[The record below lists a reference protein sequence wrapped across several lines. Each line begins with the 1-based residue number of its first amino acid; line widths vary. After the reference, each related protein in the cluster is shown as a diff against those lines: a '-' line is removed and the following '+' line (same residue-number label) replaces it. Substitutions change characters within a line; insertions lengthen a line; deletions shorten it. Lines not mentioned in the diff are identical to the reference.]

1 MIFLLIVS
9 LLIYAAYSNQTTYIN
24 YLLAFCI
31 VLSIISII
39 CSLIAYFT
47 THIDVEI
54 DKDICLINGDKNL
67 FFYSS
72 SFLHPSIIVK
82 ARLYNKQLKKKQ
94 GVYYINVKTD
104 GCVYNLPTDV
114 YGDID
119 VMINSY
125 TLKGFLGLIRIKK
138 RFKKHLSYKVYPRAG
153 KYEKSDVKELII
165 TGEGEPINKKGGDYQ
180 ELFEV
185 RPIQPGDDL
194 RHIHSSLS
202 AKYGEY
208 MIKVGSESQRNLILY
223 DLEKKEAF
231 EDMIFEL
238 KKISAIFD
246 DTCKDNKY
254 YFYVKYKYNW
264 YIVINERSLYGLFD
278 LVYED
283 YIE

>member
-1 MIFLLIVS
+1 MSFLLIVS
-9 LLIYAAYSNQTTYIN
+9 LLIYAAYYNQTTYIN

-31 VLSIISII
+31 ILSIISII

-47 THIDVEI
+47 TNIDVEI
-54 DKDICLINGDKNL
+54 DKDICLLHGDKKIH
-67 FFYSS
+67 FTSF

-82 ARLYNKQLKKKQ
+82 ARLYNRQLKKKQ
-94 GVYYINVKTD
+94 GTYYINVKTD
-104 GCVYNLPTDV
+104 GCIYNLPTDT

-119 VMINSY
+119 VVINSY
-125 TLKGFLGLIRIKK
+125 TLKGFLGLIRIRK
-138 RFKKHLSYKVYPRAG
+138 RFKKSLNYKVYPRAG
-153 KYEKSDVKELII
+153 KYEKSDIKELVL
-165 TGEGEPINKKGGDYQ
+165 TGDGEPINKKGGDYQ

-194 RHIHSSLS
+194 RHIHPSLS
-202 AKYGEY
+202 AKYDEY

-223 DLEKKEAF
+223 DLKKNESF

-238 KKISAIFD
+238 KKISAIFND
-246 DTCKDNKY
+246 VCRDSKY

-264 YIVINERSLYGLFD
+264 YIVVNERSLYGLFD

-283 YIE
+283 YVK